1 MLDDVK
7 MHDYEKYGDG
17 KSFMQEEIKNKLDYL

>member
-17 KSFMQEEIKNKLDYL
+17 KSFMQEEIKK